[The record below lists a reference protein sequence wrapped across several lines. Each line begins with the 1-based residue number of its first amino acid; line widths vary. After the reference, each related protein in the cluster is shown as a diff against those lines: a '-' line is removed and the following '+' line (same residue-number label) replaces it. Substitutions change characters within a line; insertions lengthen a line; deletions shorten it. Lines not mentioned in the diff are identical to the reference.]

1 MRYLFGFLCVCALGV
16 MPLVGCSDT
25 QPECETSADC
35 NDDNECTNDVCDSA
49 SGTCSNTPVDDGTV
63 CSFNGISGVCVSG
76 ACAENLCE
84 GVVCE
89 DDGNECTDDVCNFS
103 DGTCNIPVGDGM
115 ACSDGACLNGAC
127 TALVAVQ
134 GIVFLYEGSDPD
146 PPAVDATVSVH
157 GTSLSTTTDG
167 DGRFSFDVFMG
178 DWFFQTSKEDTW
190 GFFQLETV
198 PTAGRNDLDLAV
210 AADALAAQLAEDLNI
225 AIDDTKGLVSLTFL
239 GTASGDG
246 GETATLSEQYEH
258 ASAADANGDEVL
270 SETLLRGGGYELL
283 FYNVDLT
290 EELTVTPRGVDG
302 VNECGLKVPGT
313 LYPVE
318 AKFATS
324 VGAVCTD
331 VR

>member
-16 MPLVGCSDT
+16 MPLVGCG
-25 QPECETSADC
+25 ETAGTGGSGGSAG
-35 NDDNECTNDVCDSA
+35 
-49 SGTCSNTPVDDGTV
+49 SGGTG
-63 CSFNGISGVCVSG
+63 GID
-76 ACAENLCE
+76 LCE
-84 GVVCE
+84 GAA
-89 DDGNECTDDVCNFS
+89 
-103 DGTCNIPVGDGM
+103 DGT

-127 TALVAVQ
+127 TALVAVE
-134 GIVFLYEGSDPD
+134 GIVFLYEGSDPE

-157 GTSLSTTTDG
+157 GTSLSTTTDE
-167 DGRFSFDVFMG
+167 DGGFSFDVFMG

-210 AADALAAQLAEDLNI
+210 AADALAAQLAEDLDI

-239 GTASGDG
+239 GTASGEG

-258 ASAADANGDEVL
+258 ASATNANGVEVL
-270 SETLLRGGGYELL
+270 SKKLLPQGGYELL

-290 EELTVTPRGVDG
+290 EELTVIPRGVQG
-302 VNECGLKVPGT
+302 VNACTLRVPGT
-313 LYPVE
+313 LYPVR

-324 VGAVCTD
+324 VGAVCTP
-331 VR
+331 VP

>member
-49 SGTCSNTPVDDGTV
+49 SGTCSNT
-63 CSFNGISGVCVSG
+63 
-76 ACAENLCE
+76 

-258 ASAADANGDEVL
+258 ASATNANGDEVL
-270 SETLLRGGGYELL
+270 SNQLLPGGGYEL
-283 FYNVDLT
+283 
-290 EELTVTPRGVDG
+290 
-302 VNECGLKVPGT
+302 
-313 LYPVE
+313 
-318 AKFATS
+318 S
-324 VGAVCTD
+324 
-331 VR
+331 